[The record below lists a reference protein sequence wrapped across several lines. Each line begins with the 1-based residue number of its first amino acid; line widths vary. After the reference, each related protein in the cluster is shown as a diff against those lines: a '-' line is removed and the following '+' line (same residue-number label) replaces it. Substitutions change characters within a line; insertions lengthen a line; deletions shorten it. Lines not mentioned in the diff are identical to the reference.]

1 VVEFRDVIKESIT
14 PKRKKTRK
22 REVVPK
28 DDIKFRD
35 LDLLKESH
43 PSQPESAQD
52 SIAIFAK
59 DKLELDDVFKK
70 AIQCLEEVG
79 SEIKRGINF
88 QIDPVFNISEA
99 IINCLQPQEMLK
111 PRLQN
116 NQNTCDLLL
125 DASFVK
131 QPFDSM
137 LVQMVN
143 VAIFAVEIG
152 VGLLYSREQLIKLG
166 VAGLLHD
173 VGMWKI
179 PREIIEKHGHL
190 NDEEFEMVRKHPE
203 YGFEILSSLGEEY
216 AWLAEI
222 ALQEHE
228 RENGQGYPR
237 GLKGEE
243 INESAK
249 IIGLADVYEAISH
262 FRCYKKHL
270 IPHYALKELL
280 NTQRGVFPSRII
292 KALIGRFSIF
302 PLYSYVRLNS
312 GYIGRVIEVNEAYP
326 LRPTVKILFDSQ
338 KKKVDKIQTINLAD
352 TPILYITGAVDEE
365 ELSVYDLNVCVG

>member
-1 VVEFRDVIKESIT
+1 MVEFKDVIKEEIES
-14 PKRKKTRK
+14 KKKKTKK
-22 REVVPK
+22 REIIPK
-28 DDIKFRD
+28 GDMKFY
-35 LDLLKESH
+35 
-43 PSQPESAQD
+43 PSQPESDQG

-59 DKLELDDVFKK
+59 DKLNGEIFKK
-70 AIQCLEEVG
+70 ALQCVEEIG
-79 SEIKRGINF
+79 FKIKWGVNF
-88 QIDPVFNISEA
+88 QIGPVFNISEA
-99 IINCLQPQEMLK
+99 IVDNLQPQETFK
-111 PRLQN
+111 SKLQDD
-116 NQNTCDLLL
+116 QKTCNLLL
-125 DASFVK
+125 NACSIE
-131 QPFDSM
+131 QPFDC
-137 LVQMVN
+137 LVVHMVN
-143 VAIFAVEIG
+143 VAIFAIEIG